1 MLPAGMKPEDVG
13 GQYRA
18 LVSYVHETL
27 DNLKKR
33 FPSYE
38 EKAGYEVFTFSWL
51 MQRLGWQPKRVNLML
66 RHVRR
71 EFHKEQLAKR
81 RAQEAA
87 AQTPEAQ
94 GAKAVQAQFE
104 ALAGRQS

>member
-1 MLPAGMKPEDVG
+1 MDAFHEFKDLVAR
-13 GQYRA
+13 GQ
-18 LVSYVHETL
+18 LEV
-27 DNLKKR
+27 
-33 FPSYE
+33 PE